1 MVVGV
6 VEFQW
11 CSCLPPKRM
20 IPYVGGHLR
29 FRVADVMPEKNE
41 ETTATQRTFY
51 IFQVT
56 HVKN

>member
-1 MVVGV
+1 
-6 VEFQW
+6 
-11 CSCLPPKRM
+11 M

-56 HVKN
+56 DVKN